1 MNKEM
6 PGFER
11 LFLNVEQTIMV
22 LLFFCRKK
30 GKNGIEITLNPRLII
45 TNDNLLLVILGN
57 TADQNKIP
65 ATNKIKIPKYPKYPN
80 QSNTPKSLPPN

>member
-11 LFLNVEQTIMV
+11 SFLNVEQTIMV

-30 GKNGIEITLNPRLII
+30 GEKE
-45 TNDNLLLVILGN
+45 
-57 TADQNKIP
+57 
-65 ATNKIKIPKYPKYPN
+65 
-80 QSNTPKSLPPN
+80 